1 MVLIHRVETL
11 LNFYAILYLSFLLLS
26 EQITTNLK
34 DTHYHLSVGRS
45 QGPVGL
51 VGVSAPGFTE
61 RKSRCPGAVL
71 LFRGSRDESAPRLT
85 RVLAVA
91 LRSVGA

>member
-1 MVLIHRVETL
+1 M
-11 LNFYAILYLSFLLLS
+11 
-26 EQITTNLK
+26 
-34 DTHYHLSVGRS
+34 GRS

-61 RKSRCPGAVL
+61 QKSRCPGPML

-85 RVLAVA
+85 QVLAVA
-91 LRSVGA
+91 LRSVGVKGPPML